1 MMFFLKIKSQN
12 IPIFCLVSLIFLT
25 SCSSNMHRFT
35 KDQDLDQ
42 IKISKNLNESIQ
54 KPVDGKMNS
63 SGQWIVR
70 NSDTL
75 QSISQE
81 TGVSIEDIAYYNSL
95 KFPYDLKDGTV
106 LYVGSVNNPS
116 VSGLNSLSTSI
127 DSTASNLQETH
138 KYIVKAGD
146 TLSSIASR
154 FNLSTDF
161 LIEINNINNPQYISI
176 GQIIELKPKETSN
189 NTNTSFSIVNKTN
202 NIEQSENLS
211 QKEEKTQI
219 KDPQFRWPV
228 YGRVVYAFG
237 EELDDRINNGI
248 YISAPSG
255 SDVNASESGVVT
267 FVGAREHF
275 GNLIIV
281 KHPNSWVS
289 TYAHLGSVNVIIGEK
304 IRKGQPIGIV
314 GMTGSINSPQ
324 LYFEIRR
331 GTIVQNPED
340 FLD

>member
-1 MMFFLKIKSQN
+1 MFTIKKKIQYNLILFVITS
-12 IPIFCLVSLIFLT
+12 IFLT
-25 SCSSNMHRFT
+25 SCSTNMHRFT
-35 KDQDLDQ
+35 KDPDLNQ
-42 IKISKNLNESIQ
+42 IKSKKIFNDSS
-54 KPVDGKMNS
+54 PNS
-63 SGQWIVR
+63 ANGNINPSGQWIVR
-70 NSDTL
+70 SGETI

-95 KFPYDLKDGTV
+95 KFPYDLKDGTAI
-106 LYVGSVNNPS
+106 YVGSNDKLIVSRLKSASANND
-116 VSGLNSLSTSI
+116 VTLSNMQVT
-127 DSTASNLQETH
+127 DT
-138 KYIVKAGD
+138 YIVQAGD

-154 FNLSTDF
+154 FNLNVDF
-161 LIEINNINNPQYISI
+161 LIEINNIDNPQYISI
-176 GQIIELKPKETSN
+176 GQLIELKSEVTSN
-189 NTNTSFSIVNKTN
+189 NTKTTLPIINKIN
-202 NIEQSENLS
+202 KIEQSENLS
-211 QKEEKTQI
+211 QTEEKTQI
-219 KDPQFRWPV
+219 KNPQFRWPV
-228 YGRVVYAFG
+228 YGRVVNAFG
-237 EELDDRINNGI
+237 EQLDDRINNGV

-255 SDVNASESGVVT
+255 SDVSASESGVIT
-267 FVGAREHF
+267 FAGAREHF

>member
-1 MMFFLKIKSQN
+1 
-12 IPIFCLVSLIFLT
+12 
-25 SCSSNMHRFT
+25 MHRFT
-35 KDQDLDQ
+35 KDQDFNQ
-42 IKISKNLNESIQ
+42 IKSSKNFNESIQ
-54 KPVDGKMNS
+54 KPANSNINS

-116 VSGLNSLSTSI
+116 VSSLNSVSTSI
-127 DSTASNLQETH
+127 DSTASNMQESN
-138 KYIVKAGD
+138 KYIVKSGD

-161 LIEINNINNPQYISI
+161 LIEINNIDNPQYISI
-176 GQIIELKPKETSN
+176 GQIIELKPEDTSY
-189 NTNTSFSIVNKTN
+189 NTNNSFPIVNKTN
-202 NIEQSENLS
+202 NMEQSENLS

-275 GNLIIV
+275 GNLIII

>member
-1 MMFFLKIKSQN
+1 MFVLKIKSLYL
-12 IPIFCLVSLIFLT
+12 PIFCLVTLIFLT

-35 KDQDLDQ
+35 KDQDFNQ
-42 IKISKNLNESIQ
+42 IKSSKNLNESIQ
-54 KPVDGKMNS
+54 KPANSNINS

-116 VSGLNSLSTSI
+116 VSSLNSVSTSI
-127 DSTASNLQETH
+127 DSTASNMQESN
-138 KYIVKAGD
+138 KYIVKSGD

-161 LIEINNINNPQYISI
+161 LIEINNIDNPQYISI
-176 GQIIELKPKETSN
+176 GQIIELKPEDTSY
-189 NTNTSFSIVNKTN
+189 NTNNSFPIVNKTN
-202 NIEQSENLS
+202 NMEQSENLS

-289 TYAHLGSVNVIIGEK
+289 TYAHLGSINVIIGEK

>member
-1 MMFFLKIKSQN
+1 
-12 IPIFCLVSLIFLT
+12 
-25 SCSSNMHRFT
+25 MHRFT
-35 KDQDLDQ
+35 KDQDFNQ
-42 IKISKNLNESIQ
+42 IKSSKNFNESIQ
-54 KPVDGKMNS
+54 KPANSNINS

-75 QSISQE
+75 RSISQE

-116 VSGLNSLSTSI
+116 VSSLNSVSTSI
-127 DSTASNLQETH
+127 DSTASNMQESN
-138 KYIVKAGD
+138 KYIVKSGD

-161 LIEINNINNPQYISI
+161 LIEINNIDNPQYISI
-176 GQIIELKPKETSN
+176 GQIIELKSEETSN
-189 NTNTSFSIVNKTN
+189 NTNTSFPIVNKTN

-275 GNLIIV
+275 GNLIII

-289 TYAHLGSVNVIIGEK
+289 TYAHLGSINVIIGEK

>member
-1 MMFFLKIKSQN
+1 MFVLKIKSLYL
-12 IPIFCLVSLIFLT
+12 PIFCLVTLIFLT

-35 KDQDLDQ
+35 KDQDFNQ
-42 IKISKNLNESIQ
+42 IKSSKNFNESIQ
-54 KPVDGKMNS
+54 KPANSNINS

-116 VSGLNSLSTSI
+116 VSSLNSVSTSI
-127 DSTASNLQETH
+127 DSTASNMQESN
-138 KYIVKAGD
+138 KYIVKSGD

-161 LIEINNINNPQYISI
+161 LIEINNIDNPQYISI
-176 GQIIELKPKETSN
+176 GQIIELKPEDTSY
-189 NTNTSFSIVNKTN
+189 NTNNSSPIVNKTN
-202 NIEQSENLS
+202 NMEQSENLS

-275 GNLIIV
+275 GNLIII

>member
-1 MMFFLKIKSQN
+1 MQE
-12 IPIFCLVSLIFLT
+12 
-25 SCSSNMHRFT
+25 SN
-35 KDQDLDQ
+35 
-42 IKISKNLNESIQ
+42 
-54 KPVDGKMNS
+54 
-63 SGQWIVR
+63 
-70 NSDTL
+70 
-75 QSISQE
+75 
-81 TGVSIEDIAYYNSL
+81 
-95 KFPYDLKDGTV
+95 
-106 LYVGSVNNPS
+106 
-116 VSGLNSLSTSI
+116 
-127 DSTASNLQETH
+127 

-161 LIEINNINNPQYISI
+161 LIEINNIDNPQYISI
-176 GQIIELKPKETSN
+176 GQIIELKPEDISN
-189 NTNTSFSIVNKTN
+189 NTNTLFPIVNKTN

-228 YGRVVYAFG
+228 YGRVVYDFG

>member
-1 MMFFLKIKSQN
+1 M
-12 IPIFCLVSLIFLT
+12 
-25 SCSSNMHRFT
+25 
-35 KDQDLDQ
+35 
-42 IKISKNLNESIQ
+42 
-54 KPVDGKMNS
+54 
-63 SGQWIVR
+63 
-70 NSDTL
+70 
-75 QSISQE
+75 QE
-81 TGVSIEDIAYYNSL
+81 TN
-95 KFPYDLKDGTV
+95 
-106 LYVGSVNNPS
+106 
-116 VSGLNSLSTSI
+116 
-127 DSTASNLQETH
+127 
-138 KYIVKAGD
+138 KYIVKSGD

-154 FNLSTDF
+154 FNLSTDV
-161 LIEINNINNPQYISI
+161 LIEINNIDNPQYISI
-176 GQIIELKPKETSN
+176 GQIIELKPEDTSN
-189 NTNTSFSIVNKTN
+189 NTNTSYPIVNKTN
-202 NIEQSENLS
+202 NIEQSENVS

-304 IRKGQPIGIV
+304 IRKGPANWY
-314 GMTGSINSPQ
+314 SWYDWFN
-324 LYFEIRR
+324 
-331 GTIVQNPED
+331 
-340 FLD
+340 

>member
-1 MMFFLKIKSQN
+1 
-12 IPIFCLVSLIFLT
+12 
-25 SCSSNMHRFT
+25 MHRFT
-35 KDQDLDQ
+35 KDQDFNQ
-42 IKISKNLNESIQ
+42 IKSSKNFNESIQ
-54 KPVDGKMNS
+54 KPANSNINS

-116 VSGLNSLSTSI
+116 VSSLNSVSTSI
-127 DSTASNLQETH
+127 DSTASNMQESN
-138 KYIVKAGD
+138 KYIVKSGD

-161 LIEINNINNPQYISI
+161 LIEINNIDNPQYISI
-176 GQIIELKPKETSN
+176 GQIIELKPEDTSY
-189 NTNTSFSIVNKTN
+189 NTNNSSPIVNKTN
-202 NIEQSENLS
+202 NMEQSENLS

-275 GNLIIV
+275 GNLIII